1 MNPPTTV
8 LLPDFRELPHV
19 RREAECATVKN
30 YWLPTDRMTE
40 VDWAGAVKLTLVAV
54 MLMV

>member
-8 LLPDFRELPHV
+8 LLPDFRELPHA

-40 VDWAGAVKLTLVAV
+40 VD
-54 MLMV
+54 